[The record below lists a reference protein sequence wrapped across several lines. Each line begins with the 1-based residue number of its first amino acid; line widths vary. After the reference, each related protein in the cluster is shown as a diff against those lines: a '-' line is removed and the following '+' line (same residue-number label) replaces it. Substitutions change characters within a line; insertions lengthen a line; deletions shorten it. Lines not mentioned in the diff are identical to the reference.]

1 MTWRPRS
8 LRGLLAAFV
17 LAPLLGLGAAMV
29 WLSVVQVYEAT
40 QAAYDRALA
49 GSLLTLADRVVFEQD
64 MLTVDLPYVA
74 LQLLGIGGEDTAYY
88 RVAAQDHWNAWGFLD
103 LPQPPQRP
111 ETLAKP
117 IFFSASYRGESV
129 RIAAMGRQVMDRDRP
144 RWVLIEV
151 AETERQRRAAARQ
164 IGFDEAARQLALVLL
179 AAGLAWAGVLVA
191 LRPLGQISAGIAG
204 RGPRDLTP
212 LSTEAAPTELRPLLD
227 SFNGLLDRARGLVA
241 LIERFT
247 ADAAHQLRSPVAG
260 LRAQSELALRL
271 DDPAEWRRSLEQAST
286 SAQRLERLVDQL
298 LALSRAEAQRT
309 VPEPPAVTD
318 IARLAREI
326 TADNVPRALGRGID
340 LGYDGPADGV
350 TVPGGAELLGE
361 ALRNLV
367 DNALRYCPA
376 GAVVTVR
383 VARNGEAIGLTVEDD
398 GPGIP
403 VDLRARAIDRFYR
416 LPGSPD
422 GGSGLGFAIAREIA
436 GYCGGALTL
445 AEGAGGRGLAAT
457 LTWPGFVAADDA
469 QR

>member
-17 LAPLLGLGAAMV
+17 LAPLLGLGTAMV
-29 WLSVVQVYEAT
+29 WLSITQVYEAT

-49 GSLLTLADRVVFEQD
+49 GSLLTLADRVVFERD

-88 RVAAQDHWNAWGFLD
+88 RVAAEDHWNAWGFLD

-111 ETLAKP
+111 ETLVKP
-117 IFFSASYRGESV
+117 IFFSAAYRGESV
-129 RIAAMGRQVMDRDRP
+129 RIAAIGRQVMDRDRP

-191 LRPLGQISAGIAG
+191 LRPLRQISAEIAR
-204 RGPRDLTP
+204 RGPRELTP
-212 LSTEAAPTELRPLLD
+212 VDTSAAPAELRPLLD
-227 SFNGLLDRARGLVA
+227 SFNGLLDRARSLVA

-260 LRAQSELALRL
+260 LRAQSEVALAD
-271 DDPAEWRRSLEQAST
+271 DDPAEWRRSLDQVAT
-286 SAQRLERLVDQL
+286 TALRLERLVDQL
-298 LALSRAEAQRT
+298 LALSRAEAQRA

-318 IARLAREI
+318 IALLARAL
-326 TADNVPRALGRGID
+326 TADGVPQALERGID
-340 LGYDGPADGV
+340 LGYDGPDEGV
-350 TVPGGAELLGE
+350 TVPGGSELLGE

-383 VARNGEAIGLTVEDD
+383 VTRDDAATRLTVEDD

-403 VDLRARAIDRFYR
+403 PDLRARAIDRFYR

-422 GGSGLGFAIAREIA
+422 GGSGLGFAITREIA
-436 GYCGGALTL
+436 GYCGAALTL
-445 AEGAGGRGLAAT
+445 SEGAGGRGLAAT
-457 LTWPGFVAADDA
+457 LTWQTTVAPGEA
-469 QR
+469 QA